1 MGVVMEKLP
10 HPYKLTHKIT
20 KKMEE
25 AFRGGFPRERER
37 EERETFFKISKAFF
51 YNFLTFFYFSPYFSS
66 QNFIF
71 FHKNEEI
78 GDKAKWGASQV

>member
-1 MGVVMEKLP
+1 MIYIWKDDVTWEKERKGMGVVMEKLP

-37 EERETFFKISKAFF
+37 GERNFF
-51 YNFLTFFYFSPYFSS
+51 
-66 QNFIF
+66 QNF
-71 FHKNEEI
+71 
-78 GDKAKWGASQV
+78 